1 MNENKESI
9 NKEKSTP
16 LYPYDGRSPNLIDK
30 FFIFGYNY
38 LTLKKYLI
46 DQNQNTILSNL
57 DKKISFGVFQ
67 IDEKPSILSEI
78 INDYNKEILD
88 TSIIQDLIFPNNVNI
103 YYRLEDLNLL
113 NRRQTISYIRPKQIT
128 YSKIDLTD
136 NYMDCPRSHRVTFSC
151 NPMTGKNEKK
161 CQNGFA
167 YIFYRPFLEKKN
179 VGDKKIMYYI
189 PYIFCVISEYPFFSS
204 YQKLFRIVREMFNQT
219 NIYIPIEILLYKII
233 KLTPSPVNT
242 EVILDLEQMCK
253 QKEAFINYKN
263 DEKINKISK
272 QKTNAFHKENTI
284 YKGLKNVALKN
295 DFLIMDEFDF
305 EKEENPNPK
314 PIVDGDYFKYKLKF
328 KYLSGYPLIQY
339 NLVKVLFNTLSIEDV
354 ISTFFFTFLE
364 STVLFFSSNIEY
376 LTLMVNA
383 FLNFNYPFNDAE
395 YFYNIGAISLE
406 SFKEGSSLFGVKNCS
421 SMIAINNK
429 FCSDYLGK
437 LNSLGQE
444 THIIVDLDNQNNDNF
459 KIAKIGKRED
469 EIYAQIVELIKNIC
483 AEKNKDILEETI
495 LYQAIIKLYK
505 HLKDIYERGKAY
517 LMMDFIEYNDDP
529 YQGSIEQINKLIQE
543 AFYECVINLSLYC
556 YENVIITEER
566 ELDRNNNNLM
576 KVEFNQNYKNE
587 HKYTNEEIIIL
598 DELKNSMKFESSFC
612 NFVMAHSP
620 IDLYKIPL
628 TFFDEFISVISKK
641 KSELDT
647 SKINYFDLIDK
658 LYSSKKLNEVHKFNF
673 NMDIIKYF
681 EHYKDKFLREIDE
694 RSKKKYVYDYSAIN
708 KVVAIRNEISLRYQ
722 TYELDDR
729 ILLNYIHIISNL
741 TPGEYFRL
749 ISDNFATESNIIK
762 EISITEIESR
772 IDNFSL
778 EKNYLSSIELC
789 CANIIILFSIS
800 LNLFQDTANYHFF
813 LTTLFENFV
822 IFRKYFSLLLQMVY
836 KLYIKSSEE
845 KDIKKMYQ
853 MKMCFF
859 ACLDYIRN
867 YNLIPNENL
876 MLIVNQFL
884 KKFYEEKK
892 DEQIN
897 EKEILA
903 NLKETKF
910 VQKITHQNLHLMY
923 NFSSA
928 QYYDEKFVVDKVN
941 KIQKEYFD
949 VYVNERVE
957 IITPKIKYSKGMN
970 DKIDLSFISQKE
982 ILKMLK
988 GEYDKYI
995 ENLDIK
1001 ELNKN
1006 NILFSC
1012 LNLFIFIRNEER
1024 FQDLEEIWKIMEK
1037 IFFVFLNI

>member
-1 MNENKESI
+1 MAENRESI
-9 NKEKSTP
+9 KKEKSTP

-46 DQNQNTILSNL
+46 EPKTILDNF
-57 DKKISFGVFQ
+57 DKKVNFGGFQ
-67 IDEKPSILSEI
+67 LPEKPSILTEI

-103 YYRLEDLNLL
+103 YYRVEDLNMI
-113 NRRQTISYIRPKQIT
+113 NKRQSISYIRPRQIT

-136 NYMDCPRSHRVTFSC
+136 NNMECPRSYRVAFSC

-167 YIFYRPFLEKKN
+167 FVFYRPFLEKKN
-179 VGDKKIMYYI
+179 EGDKNILFYV
-189 PYIFCVISEYPFFSS
+189 PYIFCIISEYPFFSS
-204 YQKLFRIVREMFNQT
+204 YQKLFRCVKEMFNQN

-242 EVILDLEQMCK
+242 EVYLDLKKMCK
-253 QKEAFINYKN
+253 QKEAFMDYQN
-263 DEKINKISK
+263 DEKKKNIIRR
-272 QKTNAFHKENTI
+272 NTMMLFRKPNPT
-284 YKGLKNVALKN
+284 YKGSKNIALKN
-295 DFLIMDEFDF
+295 DFVIMDENDF
-305 EKEENPNPK
+305 FKEEK
-314 PIVDGDYFKYKLKF
+314 SKTMIDEDYFKYKLKF

-339 NLVKVLFNTLSIEDV
+339 NLVKVLFNTLSIEDI

-364 STVLFFSSNIEY
+364 STVLFFSGNIEY

-395 YFYNIGAISLE
+395 YFYNIGAISLA
-406 SFKEGSSLFGVKNCS
+406 SFKEGSSIFGVKNFS
-421 SMIAINNK
+421 SMIAINNR
-429 FCSDYLGK
+429 FCNDYLGK
-437 LNSLGQE
+437 LNNLGQE
-444 THIIVDLDNQNNDNF
+444 THIIVDLDNINNDNF

-469 EIYAQIVELIKNIC
+469 EIYSQIAELIRNIC
-483 AEKNKDILEETI
+483 SEKNKDVLEETI
-495 LYQAIIKLYK
+495 LYQAIIKLYR
-505 HLKDIYERGKAY
+505 HLKEIYEKGKAY
-517 LMMDFIEYNDDP
+517 LMMDFIEYNDEP
-529 YQGSIEQINKLIQE
+529 YQGSIEHLNRSIQE

-566 ELDRNNNNLM
+566 EMERNNNIFM

-587 HKYTNEEIIIL
+587 HHYTKEEIIIL
-598 DELKNSMKFESSFC
+598 EELKNSMKFESSFC
-612 NFVMAHSP
+612 NFVMAHNP

-628 TFFDEFISVISKK
+628 TFFDEYISVISKK
-641 KSELDT
+641 KLEVNT
-647 SKINYFDLIDK
+647 SKIKYFDLIDM
-658 LYSSKKLNEVHKFNF
+658 LYLSKKLNEVYQFDF
-673 NMDIIKYF
+673 NMDINKYF
-681 EHYKDKFLREIDE
+681 DNYKDKFLRDIDE
-694 RSKKKYVYDYSAIN
+694 RNKKKYIYDYSAIN
-708 KVVAIRNEISLRYQ
+708 KVVAIKDEISLRYQ

-729 ILLNYIHIISNL
+729 ILLNYIHIITNL
-741 TPGEYFRL
+741 TPGEYLKL
-749 ISDNFATESNIIK
+749 ISDNFATESNVIK
-762 EISITEIESR
+762 EISITEIETR
-772 IDNFSL
+772 IDNFCL
-778 EKNYLSSIELC
+778 ENNYLSNTELC

-800 LNLFQDTANYHFF
+800 LNLFQDNANYHFF

-822 IFRKYFSLLLQMVY
+822 IPRKYFSLLLQMVY
-836 KLYIKSSEE
+836 KLYVKSSEQ

-876 MLIVNQFL
+876 MIIVNQFL
-884 KKFYEEKK
+884 KIFYEEKN

-910 VQKITHQNLHLMY
+910 VKKITNQNLHLVY

-928 QYYDEKFVVDKVN
+928 KYYDEKYVISRIN
-941 KIQKEYFD
+941 KMQKEYFD
-949 VYVNERVE
+949 VYVNDRVE
-957 IITPKIKYSKGMN
+957 MVTPKIRYSKGIN
-970 DKIDLSFISQKE
+970 DKTETIFISQKE
-982 ILKMLK
+982 VLKWLK
-988 GEYDKYI
+988 GEYDNYI
-995 ENLDIK
+995 ENLDTK
-1001 ELNKN
+1001 EINKN

-1012 LNLFIFIRNEER
+1012 LNLFIYIRNEEK
-1024 FQDLEEIWKIMEK
+1024 FQDLEEIWKIIEK
-1037 IFFVFLNI
+1037 IFFVFLNL